1 VTMRAVKRPEVG
13 ARPLAA
19 MRLGVPP
26 PASGG
31 EAGNQPRGSVPPMSS
46 AEHIA
51 ETVNRY
57 ISLIAKGTADDLVEL
72 YADDATVEDP
82 VGGEVHI
89 GRQAIHGFYSAV
101 ENVQRECEL
110 VTLRVAGNEAAFHF
124 KLTVSAGDSRMVIE
138 PIDVMVFDADGKVA
152 AMKAYWSPENARQL

>member
-1 VTMRAVKRPEVG
+1 
-13 ARPLAA
+13 
-19 MRLGVPP
+19 
-26 PASGG
+26 
-31 EAGNQPRGSVPPMSS
+31 MSS

-89 GRQAIHGFYSAV
+89 GRRAIHGFYSAV

-110 VTLRVAGNEAAFHF
+110 VTLRVAGNEAAFQF
-124 KLTVSAGDSRMVIE
+124 RLTVKAGDSRMLIE
-138 PIDVMVFDADGKVA
+138 PIDVMVFGDDGKVT
-152 AMKAYWSPENARQL
+152 AMKAYWSADSVTQL

>member
-1 VTMRAVKRPEVG
+1 MP
-13 ARPLAA
+13 
-19 MRLGVPP
+19 
-26 PASGG
+26 
-31 EAGNQPRGSVPPMSS
+31 S

-51 ETVNRY
+51 DTVNRY
-57 ISLIAKGTADDLVEL
+57 ISLVAKGSADDLAEL

-82 VGGEVHI
+82 VGGGEVHI
-89 GRQAIHGFYSAV
+89 GRQAIHGFYSGLASADGI
-101 ENVQRECEL
+101 ERESEL

>member
-1 VTMRAVKRPEVG
+1 
-13 ARPLAA
+13 
-19 MRLGVPP
+19 
-26 PASGG
+26 
-31 EAGNQPRGSVPPMSS
+31 MSS

-110 VTLRVAGNEAAFHF
+110 VTLRVAGNEAAFQF
-124 KLTVSAGDSRMVIE
+124 RLTIKAGDGGMVIE
-138 PIDVMVFDADGKVA
+138 PIDVMVFGDDGKVT
-152 AMKAYWSPENARQL
+152 AMKAYWSADHVTQL